1 MTLPAVVSEDAARHA
16 IGASTGRSYPV
27 SLGRLASATPAPTGV
42 PRANREAALAGPPVV
57 RERPSRYAPGA
68 PPEADLWN
76 LWESAVRRGVAVE
89 ADGERLRIVSP
100 GRRGRGP
107 GPDFRDAVARTSG
120 GRLVVGD
127 VEVHRHPSGWREHGH
142 HRDPRYNNVMLHV
155 VFRGGGAAQLEL
167 GITAPTVA
175 LEGRGAEAASV
186 DAIGGYPCGDAL
198 LRLGRE
204 RVEEA
209 LKRAGDARFREK
221 ARRFRLRTAHALE
234 EEVLYG
240 GLMDALGYSANREPF
255 RRLALMLP
263 YSWLRR
269 RALALPGRT
278 RAQWLSDVLMAASGL
293 SEASAAAGC
302 VPPVL
307 RASDWRLGG
316 LRPANHPRPRL
327 LGAALLLHRWLPTGL
342 VSGLEALVR
351 AGSGGGLL
359 EALTVKGAAGGTL
372 VGRGR
377 ALDMT
382 VNVMLPFF
390 YSLALRRRDRPLA
403 RAAQD
408 AYAVLPRGEENE
420 LTREFRS
427 RALADAGPIRAG
439 AREQQ
444 GMIHVYRRG
453 CRWLACGA
461 CPLGGGAPLAAGPS
475 AAEPRQGSD

>member
-1 MTLPAVVSEDAARHA
+1 M
-16 IGASTGRSYPV
+16 
-27 SLGRLASATPAPTGV
+27 ATP
-42 PRANREAALAGPPVV
+42 PVI

-68 PPEADLWN
+68 PPEADLWDM
-76 LWESAVRRGVAVE
+76 WESAVRRGVVVE

-107 GPDFRDAVARTSG
+107 GPDFRDAVAKTSG

-127 VEVHRHPSGWREHGH
+127 VEAHRHPSGWRRHGH

-155 VFRGGGAAQLEL
+155 VFRGAGAAQLEL
-167 GITAPTVA
+167 GTVAPTLA
-175 LEGRGAEAASV
+175 LEGRGAEASGV
-186 DAIGGYPCGDAL
+186 DAGGDYPCGDAL
-198 LRLGRE
+198 QRLGRE

-209 LKRAGDARFREK
+209 LGRAGDARFREK
-221 ARRFRLRTAHALE
+221 ARRFRLRVAHGLE

-240 GLMDALGYSANREPF
+240 GLMEALGYSANREPF

-269 RALALPGRT
+269 RALALPGRA
-278 RAQWLSDVLMAASGL
+278 REQWLSDALMDASGF
-293 SEASAAAGC
+293 SAAAAATGGC
-302 VPPVL
+302 VPPAL

-316 LRPANHPRPRL
+316 LRPANHPRRRL

-351 AGSGGGLL
+351 AGSGEGVL
-359 EALTVKGAAGGTL
+359 EALTVRGAAGGTL

-377 ALDMT
+377 ALDMAA
-382 VNVMLPFF
+382 NVALPFF
-390 YSLALRRRDRPLA
+390 YSLALGRRDRPLA

-408 AYAVLPRGEENE
+408 AYAILPRGEENE

-427 RALADAGPIRAG
+427 RALAAAGPVRAG

-444 GMIHVYRRG
+444 GMMHFYQRG
-453 CRWLACGA
+453 CRWLACGV
-461 CPLGGGAPLAAGPS
+461 CPLGGGNPADSSTQDSRFPPF
-475 AAEPRQGSD
+475 

>member
-1 MTLPAVVSEDAARHA
+1 MAA
-16 IGASTGRSYPV
+16 T
-27 SLGRLASATPAPTGV
+27 RL
-42 PRANREAALAGPPVV
+42 V
-57 RERPSRYAPGA
+57 RERPFRYALAA
-68 PPEADLWN
+68 PPEADLWDM
-76 LWESAVRRGVAVE
+76 WESAVRRGVAVE

-155 VFRGGGAAQLEL
+155 VFRGAAAAQLEL
-167 GITAPTVA
+167 GIMAPTVA
-175 LEGRGAEAASV
+175 LEGRGAVASGA
-186 DAIGGYPCGDAL
+186 DAGGGYPCGDAL

-204 RVEEA
+204 GVEEA
-209 LKRAGDARFREK
+209 LRRAGDARFREK
-221 ARRFRLRTAHALE
+221 ARRFRLRIAHALE
-234 EEVLYG
+234 EEVLYR
-240 GLMDALGYSANREPF
+240 GLMEALGYSANREPF

-269 RALALPGRT
+269 RALALPGRA
-278 RAQWLSDVLMAASGL
+278 RAQWLSDALMDASGL
-293 SEASAAAGC
+293 SEAAAAGGC

-316 LRPANHPRPRL
+316 LRPANHPRRRL

-351 AGSGGGLL
+351 AGSGRGLL
-359 EALTVKGAAGGTL
+359 EALAVEGAAGGRL

-382 VNVMLPFF
+382 ANVILPFF
-390 YSLALRRRDRPLA
+390 YSLALRRKDRSLA
-403 RAAQD
+403 KAAQD
-408 AYAVLPRGEENE
+408 SYAILPRGEENE
-420 LTREFRS
+420 LTKEFRS
-427 RALADAGPIRAG
+427 RALADAGSMSIA

-444 GMIHVYRRG
+444 GMMHIYRHG

-461 CPLGGGAPLAAGPS
+461 CPLGGGAPLVAGSP
-475 AAEPRQGSD
+475 ATEPRQGSD